1 MFSLLNVPQFFG
13 PMIHLPTLCL
23 DTETKKREL
32 LSRSMMGHLTMKSTV
47 GDSFHRKLSAS
58 AYRNPMSLSSF
69 NRAIFA

>member
-32 LSRSMMGHLTMKSTV
+32 LSRSMMGHFENEIDYRHLS
-47 GDSFHRKLSAS
+47 HRKLSAS